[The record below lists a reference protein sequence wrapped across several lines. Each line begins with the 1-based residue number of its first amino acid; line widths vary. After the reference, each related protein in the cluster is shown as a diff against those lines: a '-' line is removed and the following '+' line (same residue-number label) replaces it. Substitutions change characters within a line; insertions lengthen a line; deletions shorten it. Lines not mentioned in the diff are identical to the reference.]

1 LNSSLKDPDS
11 PGPGRVPSQILDRLE
26 VESKERRESATD
38 VRLDGDE
45 MARVPP
51 TTVTPLILAADT

>member
-1 LNSSLKDPDS
+1 
-11 PGPGRVPSQILDRLE
+11 VPSQILDRLE

-45 MARVPP
+45 MAASPRRR
-51 TTVTPLILAADT
+51 